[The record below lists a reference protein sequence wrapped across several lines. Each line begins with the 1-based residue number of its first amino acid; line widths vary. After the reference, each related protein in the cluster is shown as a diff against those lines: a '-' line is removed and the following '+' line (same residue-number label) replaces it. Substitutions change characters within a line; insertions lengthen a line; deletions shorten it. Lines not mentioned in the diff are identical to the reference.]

1 MSDVKIRDLTKIY
14 QDGDDEIVAV
24 DGIDLTIDDN
34 EFVTLVGP
42 SGCRKT
48 TTLRCVAGLNK
59 PTSGTITFGDREVT
73 DLPVQERD
81 IALLFQDIA
90 LYPHMS
96 VRDNMAYGLKIRGF
110 SREERY
116 ARVEEAAKLLQ
127 ISDQLDKSP
136 AELSGGQQQ
145 RVALG
150 RSLVR
155 DPEVFLFDEPMS
167 DLDAKLKAE
176 LRPVI
181 EQVTDEIGCPTLYVT
196 HDQEEAMTMSDRVAI
211 INDGN
216 LEQVD
221 PPKVVY
227 EEPDSEFVSSFIGQ
241 PSTQFFDGRL
251 AAQNGSTSLTISDME
266 FDLSMSSADL
276 NGYGDGEHDVRVGI
290 RPQHIRVSNDANDGI
305 RATHIL
311 DEPLGDETH
320 SFFDTD
326 FGEIIVVTDPS
337 FEGREQD
344 YGLVLD
350 ESFVRLFDPVSG
362 DRVA

>member
-24 DGIDLTIDDN
+24 DGIDLTIDDG

-42 SGCRKT
+42 SGCGKT

-73 DLPVQERD
+73 NLPVQERD

-176 LRPVI
+176 LRPVV

-196 HDQEEAMTMSDRVAI
+196 HD
-211 INDGN
+211 
-216 LEQVD
+216 
-221 PPKVVY
+221 
-227 EEPDSEFVSSFIGQ
+227 
-241 PSTQFFDGRL
+241 
-251 AAQNGSTSLTISDME
+251 
-266 FDLSMSSADL
+266 
-276 NGYGDGEHDVRVGI
+276 
-290 RPQHIRVSNDANDGI
+290 
-305 RATHIL
+305 
-311 DEPLGDETH
+311 
-320 SFFDTD
+320 
-326 FGEIIVVTDPS
+326 
-337 FEGREQD
+337 
-344 YGLVLD
+344 
-350 ESFVRLFDPVSG
+350 
-362 DRVA
+362 

>member
-42 SGCRKT
+42 SGCGKT

-110 SREERY
+110 ARQERY

-227 EEPDSEFVSSFIGQ
+227 EEPNSEFVSSFIGQ
-241 PSTQFFDGRL
+241 PSTQFFDGQL

-276 NGYGDGEHDVRVGI
+276 NGYGDGEHDIRVGI
-290 RPQHIRVSNDANDGI
+290 RPQHIRVSDDASNGI
-305 RATHIL
+305 RGTHIL

-320 SFFDTD
+320 SFFDTE
-326 FGEIIVVTDPS
+326 FGEIIVVTDPG
-337 FEGREQD
+337 FEGREQE

>member
-1 MSDVKIRDLTKIY
+1 MSEVRIEDLTKIY
-14 QDGDDEIVAV
+14 QDGSNEIVAV
-24 DGIDLTIDDN
+24 DGIDLTIGDN

-42 SGCRKT
+42 SGCGKT

-116 ARVEEAAKLLQ
+116 ARVEEAAELLQ
-127 ISDQLDKSP
+127 ITDQLDKMP
-136 AELSGGQQQ
+136 ADLSGGQQQ

-176 LRPVI
+176 LRPII

-196 HDQEEAMTMSDRVAI
+196 HDQEEAMTMSDRVAV
-211 INDGN
+211 INDGQ
-216 LEQVD
+216 LEQVA
-221 PPKVVY
+221 PPKEVY
-227 EEPDSEFVSSFIGQ
+227 ENPASEFVSSFIGQ
-241 PSTQFFDGRL
+241 PSTQFFDGHVAMKNGH
-251 AAQNGSTSLTISDME
+251 AALDIAGFE
-266 FDLSMSSADL
+266 FDLPFSSADL
-276 NGYGDGEHDVRVGI
+276 DGHADSDVRVGI
-290 RPQHIRVSNDANDGI
+290 RPQHIRVSEDPDDGI
-305 RATHIL
+305 PADHVL

-320 SFFDTD
+320 SFFDTQ
-326 FGEIIVVTDPS
+326 FGEIIVVTDPR
-337 FEGREQD
+337 FEGDEGE

-350 ESFVRLFDPVSG
+350 PEYIRLFDSVSG

>member
-1 MSDVKIRDLTKIY
+1 MSDVKIQDLTKIY

-24 DGIDLTIDDN
+24 DGIDLTIEDG

-42 SGCRKT
+42 SGCGKT

-116 ARVEEAAKLLQ
+116 ARVEEAAELLQ

-176 LRPVI
+176 LRPVV

-216 LEQVD
+216 LEQVA

-227 EEPDSEFVSSFIGQ
+227 EDPDSEFVSGFIGQ

-251 AAQNGSTSLTISDME
+251 AAQNGSSKLSIESLE
-266 FDLSMSSADL
+266 YDLSVSAADL
-276 NGYGDGEHDVRVGI
+276 NGYAEGENDIRVGI
-290 RPQHIRVSNDANDGI
+290 RPQHIQVSDDPSEGI
-305 RATHIL
+305 NATHIL

-320 SFFDTD
+320 SFFETE
-326 FGEIIVVTDPS
+326 FGEVIVVTEPD
-337 FEGREQD
+337 FEGAGGE

-350 ESFVRLFDPVSG
+350 ETYIRLFDPVSG